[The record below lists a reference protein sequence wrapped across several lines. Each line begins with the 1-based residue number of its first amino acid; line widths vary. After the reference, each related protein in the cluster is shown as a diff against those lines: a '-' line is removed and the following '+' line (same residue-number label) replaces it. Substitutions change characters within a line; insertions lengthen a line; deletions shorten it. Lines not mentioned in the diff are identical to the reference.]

1 MAEPRIWVPPG
12 SGAPESARSR
22 PEPVPTPQ
30 PGGRSGWV
38 GRSRDAPRERET
50 EIPLRPLG
58 ASEILDGA
66 ITCVRRSPRATLG
79 LSAILTGVVQ
89 VILVAVR
96 TLLIGTR
103 IRSDATP
110 GEVARSLGPASL
122 VQLVE
127 VLLTTYVVLLLS
139 GMLAPV
145 IGRMLLGRTT
155 SFART
160 WTLTRSR
167 LPRVL
172 GTASA
177 VMGALLIAVAL
188 PLGPAVLAGALGAPA
203 AIIALALVLGVP
215 AAFLLMIA
223 CYVWLALAT
232 PIAVLE
238 DRGVFAAM
246 RRSAEIVRGSWWR
259 VFGVLALAL
268 AITVFVGDFVLQ
280 LPFAAA
286 QAGVLAVDK
295 EPTGWLFI
303 GVVAIGAVG
312 AIIAGTLVAPFD
324 AGVIGLLYAD
334 RRMRREAFDLE
345 LALDPPEDRTV
356 AWLPGPLTAAG
367 SGRQPRIHR
376 PPIVMPPPGW
386 RR

>member
-22 PEPVPTPQ
+22 PEPVTP
-30 PGGRSGWV
+30 PGTE
-38 GRSRDAPRERET
+38 PREHET

-58 ASEILDGA
+58 VSEILDGA

-79 LSAILTGVVQ
+79 LSAILTGIVQ
-89 VILVAVR
+89 AILVVVR

-145 IGRMLLGRTT
+145 IARMLLGRTT
-155 SFART
+155 SLART
-160 WTLTRSR
+160 WALTRSR
-167 LPRVL
+167 LPRLL
-172 GTASA
+172 GTATA
-177 VMGALLIAVAL
+177 VMGAVLVAVAL
-188 PLGPAVLAGALGAPA
+188 PLGPAVLAGVLGAPA
-203 AIIALALVLGVP
+203 AIVALALVLGVP
-215 AAFLLMIA
+215 AAFLLMVA

-246 RRSAEIVRGSWWR
+246 RRSTEIVRGRWWR
-259 VFGVLALAL
+259 VFGVLSLAL

-286 QAGVLAVDK
+286 QGGILAVNK

-303 GVVAIGAVG
+303 AVVAIGAVG
-312 AIIAGTLVAPFD
+312 AIIAGALVAPFD

-345 LALDPPEDRTV
+345 LALDPPEDRMA
-356 AWLPGPLTAAG
+356 AWLPGPLTVAG
-367 SGRQPRIHR
+367 SGRQPKIHR